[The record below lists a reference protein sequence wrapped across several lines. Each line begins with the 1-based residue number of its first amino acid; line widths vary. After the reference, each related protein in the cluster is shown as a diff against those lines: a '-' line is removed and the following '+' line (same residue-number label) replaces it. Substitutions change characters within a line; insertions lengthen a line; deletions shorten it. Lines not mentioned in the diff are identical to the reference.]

1 MMTPMTT
8 LKLAAVTTL
17 MLAAVVACGKKGDA
31 GDKPGETSTTSAAVS
46 AKASCN
52 MLAEI
57 GTCNEYRGGEG
68 AGRTSFGLE
77 KSLCEGFHGQFANT
91 GCSTDGQIGSC
102 LMSEGEVK
110 RYYGSKVAG
119 DHALSLEEAKSDCES
134 ELVKGRFTADPNA
147 AAANAALPEDPK
159 AAAKPAAKLGKPAAK
174 TAPAKA
180 PSAKK

>member
-1 MMTPMTT
+1 MKTTMTT

-31 GDKPGETSTTSAAVS
+31 TDKPGETSTTSATVS

-52 MLAEI
+52 MLAEL
-57 GTCNEYRGGEG
+57 GTCNEYRSG
-68 AGRTSFGLE
+68 TSFGLE

-119 DHALSLEEAKSDCES
+119 DHALSLEEAKGDCES
-134 ELVKGRFTADPNA
+134 ELVKGKFTVDPNA
-147 AAANAALPEDPK
+147 AAASAAAPEDPK
-159 AAAKPAAKLGKPAAK
+159 PAAKPAAKAGKPAAK
-174 TAPAKA
+174 AAPAKA
-180 PSAKK
+180 PAAKK